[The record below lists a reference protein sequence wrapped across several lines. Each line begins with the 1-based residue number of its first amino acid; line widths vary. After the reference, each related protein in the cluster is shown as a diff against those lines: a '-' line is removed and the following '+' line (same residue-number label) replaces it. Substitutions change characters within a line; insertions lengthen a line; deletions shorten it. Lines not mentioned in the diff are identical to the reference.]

1 MGTLSASFAPYAET
15 VAIRLL
21 GRPTRRSRSE
31 IRWGKK
37 GSLALSISG
46 PRTGHFHDYE
56 QSAGG
61 DLVDL
66 VRRELNMPAHDAFR
80 WLADMTGA
88 LPLPPMTNTTKAISE
103 RQGQQR
109 WSGKAEHIWDRSRPL
124 GGTLGQRYL
133 ESRKCYVPEV
143 TDLRYL
149 GGDDRYPPAVVGRVT
164 DFRTGSPMSLTF
176 IRLEAATG
184 RKHSKG
190 NLRGHLVAGGAV
202 RLLPRVSIAQ
212 PLGLA
217 EGIETALSI
226 IAERKEPVWA
236 TLGVGNMAKLSPDSR
251 YPEVNLW
258 ADNNDAGHMAAYDFA
273 YPWTAD
279 GHVVRIICPSEA
291 FGDWNDV
298 VCGKRRDGS
307 DVYS

>member
-1 MGTLSASFAPYAET
+1 MISAT
-15 VAIRLL
+15 NAI
-21 GRPTRRSRSE
+21 G
-31 IRWGKK
+31 
-37 GSLALSISG
+37 
-46 PRTGHFHDYE
+46 
-56 QSAGG
+56 
-61 DLVDL
+61 
-66 VRRELNMPAHDAFR
+66 
-80 WLADMTGA
+80 
-88 LPLPPMTNTTKAISE
+88 E

-109 WSGKAEHIWDRSRPL
+109 WSGKAEHIWDRARPL

-190 NLRGHLVAGGAV
+190 NLRGHLVAGGVV

-217 EGIETALSI
+217 EGIETALSV
-226 IAERKEPVWA
+226 IAERNVPVWA
-236 TLGVGNMAKLSPDSR
+236 TLGTGNMARLSPDSQ
-251 YPEVNLW
+251 YPQINLW
-258 ADNNDAGHMAAYDFA
+258 ADSNLAGRRAAHDFA
-273 YPWTAD
+273 CPWTAN
-279 GHVVRIICPSEA
+279 GNVVRIMWPPEA
-291 FGDWNDV
+291 FEDWNDV
-298 VCGKRRDGS
+298 VCGKRRNGS
-307 DVYS
+307 DGHS